1 MKYKTDA
8 GQNAD
13 VFYISDVSP
22 NKLAH
27 GDVHLYVLDKKGDV
41 HGQDKTAPGALAE
54 DRPIE
59 VGDYFVEI
67 EGNIVGIY
75 SEAELSEWTPVKGE
89 EASSKPAENND
100 KKDVDDKDV
109 ADTQLGDEGDDSLD
123 NLIDEEDPA

>member
-1 MKYKTDA
+1 MKFKTDE
-8 GQNAD
+8 GKIAD

-41 HGQDKTAPGALAE
+41 HGQDKTAPGVLAE

-67 EGNIVGIY
+67 EGDIVGIY

-100 KKDVDDKDV
+100 QKDV

-123 NLIDEEDPA
+123 DLIDEEDPA